1 MHAAYLRLVAP
12 YKTARRASQ
21 MSKTR
26 RACAVVVSA
35 ACVLSFFT
43 ISAFGQAVNGTL
55 LGTLNDGSG
64 AVVPGAQVTV
74 TEVGIGIPRT
84 TQTNA
89 SGNYVFPDLPPGNYD
104 VTSEAKGFK
113 KETKT
118 NVRVDVNTSVR
129 VDMTMQLGAVTETIE
144 VSGAVPLLKTDRA
157 DVSDNIET
165 VQVEQLPIGGA
176 NRNFQSLIALVPG
189 ADRPHRDHS
198 DFFNAQDTLSVEV
211 NGQSREFNQLAIEG
225 VNDDERT
232 GLLQIYVP
240 PAEAIQT
247 VDVTTSNYAA
257 EFGRAGGAVTN
268 VILKSGTNQF
278 HGSLYEYNR
287 VSALQART
295 YFQRNATTGVP
306 SPIARTTFNYY
317 GGTIGGPIIKDK
329 TFFFF
334 DLLRIDDIRGQFQN
348 FFLPTDAFRNGDVTA
363 ATAGKANIYDP
374 FTGNPDGT
382 GRVQIFSTNARGVS
396 TIQGRNG
403 PVDAFNPAC
412 TQATCNNI
420 IPLALMDPIS
430 LKILALVP
438 HTNSGNALSN
448 NYQQNTEFTKNST
461 SFDIKID
468 HNFSQKDRLAFRF
481 SRAVQNPFQ
490 QPIFGLAGGPANG
503 GFQGQGMQHEQS
515 GAINE
520 THIFSPTLVMETRG
534 GISHYRNTTIT
545 PDHGSTATT
554 DLGIPGANID
564 AFTSGLTQIEIQN
577 GIANPLVGYSA
588 SQPWDRGET
597 NINVVNT
604 WTKISGNHTF
614 KWGADIRRLRD
625 DLVQAQTF
633 GPRGH
638 FVFGTGTTSLN
649 GGSGSATVANNF
661 AAFLIDAPTQVGRD
675 VSLVSGSWRETE
687 AFFFGQD
694 TWHAT
699 NKLTIDAGLRW
710 ELYVPA
716 TASRPGR
723 YSNYDPSQNVLVI
736 AGIDGNPANLGRDT
750 YYKYFAPRL
759 GVAYRATEK
768 TVIRAG
774 FGMSYEPFTNNQY
787 AFNFPIRQNQG
798 TSQTIS
804 FALPT
809 FANGLAANFPNGFP
823 APTAPV
829 ISSSGTVAP
838 ASGDP
843 YNVVDKHFQEPYVE
857 SYNFSIQQ
865 SLPGNF
871 VLDLAYV
878 GNHGVKI
885 PVAFNLNAATAPSLC
900 SAAQI
905 AGGLAGCKATDTPGV
920 TIQGND
926 CSLGSSTRPLCNQ
939 FARTANTTFLFKPTV
954 SNYNSLQAR
963 LDHRFKNGFLLT
975 TAYTW
980 AKALAYRSDMGADD
994 GAPDNYLDFQRNYGV
1009 TSRNRTHTFVQSYV
1023 YELPFGK
1030 NRHFLNSGP
1039 ASWIVGGWGVSA
1051 ILTRMSGA
1059 PLHFTA
1065 DGKSLAAN
1073 GSTQYPVQ
1081 IAPFHVLGGIDSSPW
1096 FDTSAFCQPALKPTA
1111 GCPVV
1116 PNGVLGNLRRYEFSG
1131 PGLFN
1136 LDAAVFRN
1144 FPISERVGLEFRA
1157 EAFSVTNTPHFSNP
1171 SASITSSTFGRITG
1185 TNDQGSNVG
1194 DGNRVIEL
1202 SAKVTF

>member
-1 MHAAYLRLVAP
+1 M
-12 YKTARRASQ
+12 
-21 MSKTR
+21 
-26 RACAVVVSA
+26 SA

-64 AVVPGAQVTV
+64 AVVPGAQITI
-74 TEVGIGIPRT
+74 TEVGTGIPRT

-118 NVRVDVNTSVR
+118 SVRVDVNTTVR
-129 VDMTMQLGAVTETIE
+129 VDMTMQLGAVTETVE

-157 DVSDNIET
+157 DVSQIIDTE
-165 VQVEQLPIGGA
+165 QMEQLPIGGA
-176 NRNFQSLIALVPG
+176 NRNFQNLIALVPG
-189 ADRPHRDHS
+189 TDRPHRDHS

-240 PAEAIQT
+240 PSEAIQT
-247 VDVTTSNYAA
+247 VDVTTSNYSA

-268 VILKSGTNQF
+268 VILKSGTNNF

-295 YFQRNATTGVP
+295 YFQRSATGVP
-306 SPIARTTFNYY
+306 SPVARSTFNYY

-348 FFLPTDAFRNGDVTA
+348 FFLPTDPFRNGDVTA
-363 ATAGKANIYDP
+363 AITAGKSSNIYDP
-374 FTGNPDGT
+374 FSGNADGT
-382 GRVQIFSTNARGVS
+382 GRVQIFSTNASGAA
-396 TIQGRNG
+396 TIPGRNG

-412 TQATCNNI
+412 TQARCNNV
-420 IPLALMDPIS
+420 IPIALIDPIS

-438 HTNSGNALSN
+438 HAQSNALSN
-448 NYQQNTEFTKNST
+448 NYQQNTEFTKHNT
-461 SFDIKID
+461 SFDTKID
-468 HNFSQKDRLAFRF
+468 HNFSAKDRLAFRF

-503 GFQGQGMQHEQS
+503 GFQGQGEQHEQS

-534 GISHYRNTTIT
+534 GISHYRNTAIT
-545 PDHGSTATT
+545 ADHGSTATT
-554 DLGIPGANID
+554 ALGIPGANLD
-564 AFTSGLTQIEIQN
+564 PFTSGLTQIEVQN

-638 FVFGTGTTSLN
+638 FVFGTGTTTLN
-649 GGSGSATVANNF
+649 GDTSCGGKACTSTVANNI
-661 AAFLIDAPTQVGRD
+661 AAFLIGAPTQVGRD

-694 TWHAT
+694 TWHTT

-710 ELYVPA
+710 ELYLPA

-723 YSNYDPSQNVLVI
+723 YSNYDPSQNLLVI
-736 AGIDGNPANLGRDT
+736 AGIDGNPANLGRET

-798 TSQTIS
+798 TTQLPNG

-809 FANGLAANFPNGFP
+809 FNGLAATFANGFP

-829 ISSSGTVAP
+829 ISSSGTVVPDSP
-838 ASGDP
+838 ASP
-843 YNVVDKHFQEPYVE
+843 YNVIDKHFQEPYVE

-865 SLPGNF
+865 SLPGSF
-871 VLDLAYV
+871 VMELAYV

-885 PVAFNLNAATAPSLC
+885 PVAFNLNAATAP
-900 SAAQI
+900 AV
-905 AGGLAGCKATDTPGV
+905 DPV
-920 TIQGND
+920 TNK
-926 CSLGSSTRPLCNQ
+926 LTSTCTVEPLCVAFN
-939 FARTANTTFLFKPTV
+939 RTAATTFLFKPTV

-963 LDHRFKNGFLLT
+963 LDHKFKSGFLMT
-975 TAYTW
+975 TSYTW

-994 GAPDNYLDFQRNYGV
+994 GAPDNYIDFQRNYGV

-1030 NRHFLNSGP
+1030 NKHFLTSGP
-1039 ASWIVGGWGVSA
+1039 GSWILGGWGVTG

-1065 DGKSLAAN
+1065 SGNNLNAP

-1081 IAPFHVLGGIDSSPW
+1081 IAPFHVLGGIDSQNW
-1096 FDTSAFCQPALKPTA
+1096 FDLTAFCQPTAA
-1111 GCPVV
+1111 GCPVTQ
-1116 PNGVLGNLRRYEFSG
+1116 NGVLGNMRRYQFSG

-1144 FPISERVGLEFRA
+1144 FPISEHVGLEFRA

-1171 SASITSSTFGRITG
+1171 STSITSSTFGRITG

-1194 DGNRVIEL
+1194 DGNRVVEF

>member
-1 MHAAYLRLVAP
+1 MRQAKRG
-12 YKTARRASQ
+12 
-21 MSKTR
+21 
-26 RACAVVVSA
+26 CAVVVLLL
-35 ACVLSFFT
+35 CVAFFT
-43 ISAFGQAVNGTL
+43 TIPVFGQAVNGTL
-55 LGTLNDGSG
+55 LGTLTDSSG
-64 AVVPGAQVTV
+64 AVVAGAQITV
-74 TEVGIGIPRT
+74 TEVQTGIPHT
-84 TQTNA
+84 TTSNA
-89 SGNYVFPDLPPGNYD
+89 SGNYVFPDLPPGSYN
-104 VTSEAKGFK
+104 VTSEAHGFK
-113 KETKT
+113 KETRT
-118 NVRVDVNTSVR
+118 NVRLDVNNTVR
-129 VDMTMQLGAVTETIE
+129 IDMEMQLGAVSETVE
-144 VSGAVPLLKTDRA
+144 VSGEVPLLKTDRA
-157 DVSDNIET
+157 DVSQSIET
-165 VQVEQLPIGGA
+165 IQTEQLPIGGA
-176 NRNFQSLIALVPG
+176 NRNFQSLLTLVPG

-240 PAEAIQT
+240 PAEAIQN

-268 VILKSGTNQF
+268 VILKSGTNKF

-295 YFQRNATTGVP
+295 YFQRSSTGVP
-306 SPIARTTFNYY
+306 SPVARTTYNYY

-363 ATAGKANIYDP
+363 AITNGKANIYDP
-374 FTGNPDGT
+374 FTGSANGT
-382 GRVQIFSTNARGVS
+382 GRVQIFSTNAPGLA

-412 TQATCNNI
+412 KQAVCNNI
-420 IPLALMDPIS
+420 IPTALIDPIS

-438 HTNSGNALSN
+438 HAQSSALAN
-448 NYQQNTEFTKNST
+448 NYQQNTEFTKNNT
-461 SFDIKID
+461 SFDTKID
-468 HNFSQKDRLAFRF
+468 HNFSAKDRLAFRF

-503 GFQGQGMQHEQS
+503 GFQGQGEQHEQS

-520 THIFSPTLVMETRG
+520 THIFSPTLIMETRG
-534 GISHYRNTTIT
+534 GISHYRNVTTT
-545 PDHGSTATT
+545 PDHGTAATT
-554 DLGIPGANID
+554 ALGIPGANID
-564 AFTSGLTQIEIQN
+564 AFTSGLTQIEVQN
-577 GIANPLVGYSA
+577 NIANPLVGYSA

-638 FVFGTGTTSLN
+638 FVFGTGTTLLN
-649 GGSGSATVANNF
+649 GGTGSATVANNV
-661 AAFLIDAPTQVGRD
+661 AAFLIDAPTSVGRD

-694 TWHAT
+694 TWHVS
-699 NKLTIDAGLRW
+699 NKLTVDAGLRW
-710 ELYVPA
+710 ELYLPA
-716 TASRPGR
+716 TASHPGR
-723 YSNYDPSQNVLVI
+723 YSNYDPSQNLLVI
-736 AGIDGNPANLGRDT
+736 AGVDGNPANLGRET

-759 GVAYRATEK
+759 GAAYRVTEK
-768 TVIRAG
+768 TVVRAG
-774 FGMSYEPFTNNQY
+774 FGISYEPFTNNQY

-798 TSQTIS
+798 TNQINN

-823 APTAPV
+823 APSVVA
-829 ISSSGTVAP
+829 ISQNGTVTP
-838 ASGDP
+838 SNGDP
-843 YNVVDKHFQEPYVE
+843 YNVIDKHFQEPYVE

-865 SLPGNF
+865 SLPSNF
-871 VLDLAYV
+871 TLELAYV

-885 PVAFNLNAATAPSLC
+885 PVAFNLNAAMTPAVDASGNPTNTCTVEALCTAF
-900 SAAQI
+900 
-905 AGGLAGCKATDTPGV
+905 G
-920 TIQGND
+920 
-926 CSLGSSTRPLCNQ
+926 
-939 FARTANTTFLFKPTV
+939 RTAATTFLFKPTT

-963 LDHRFKNGFLLT
+963 LNRRFSNGFLLT
-975 TAYTW
+975 TSYTW
-980 AKALAYRSDMGADD
+980 SKALAYRSDMNADD
-994 GAPDNYLDFQRNYGV
+994 GAPDNYIDFRRNYTV
-1009 TSRNRTHTFVQSYV
+1009 TSRNRPHAFVQSYV

-1030 NRHFLNSGP
+1030 NKHFLNSGP
-1039 ASWIVGGWGVSA
+1039 ASWILGGWGVSGV
-1051 ILTRMSGA
+1051 LTAMSGA

-1065 DGKSLAAN
+1065 DGTSLN
-1073 GSTQYPVQ
+1073 SPGSTQYPEQ
-1081 IAPFHVLGGIDSSPW
+1081 IAAFHVLGGIDTQPW
-1096 FDTSAFCQPALKPTA
+1096 FDTSAFCQPKPTA
-1111 GCPVV
+1111 VGNCPAV
-1116 PNGVLGNLRRYEFSG
+1116 PNGVLGNMVRWQFAG
-1131 PGLFN
+1131 PKLFN
-1136 LDAAVFRN
+1136 LDAAVSRK
-1144 FPISERVGLEFRA
+1144 FPIGEQMGLEFRA

-1171 SASITSSTFGRITG
+1171 SASVTSSTFGRITG
-1185 TNDQGSNVG
+1185 TSDQGSNVG

-1202 SAKVTF
+1202 SAKFTF

>member
-1 MHAAYLRLVAP
+1 MRQAKRG
-12 YKTARRASQ
+12 
-21 MSKTR
+21 
-26 RACAVVVSA
+26 CAVVVLSL
-35 ACVLSFFT
+35 CVALFVT
-43 ISAFGQAVNGTL
+43 VPVFGQAVNGTL
-55 LGTLNDGSG
+55 LGTLTDSSG
-64 AVVPGAQVTV
+64 AVVAGAQITV
-74 TEVGIGIPRT
+74 TEVQTGIPHT
-84 TQTNA
+84 TTSNG
-89 SGNYVFPDLPPGNYD
+89 SGNYVFPDLPPGNYN
-104 VTSEAKGFK
+104 VTSEAHGFK
-113 KETKT
+113 KETRT
-118 NVRVDVNTSVR
+118 NVRLDVNSSIR
-129 VDMTMQLGAVTETIE
+129 VDMAMQLGAVSETVE
-144 VSGAVPLLKTDRA
+144 VTGAVPLLKTDRA
-157 DVSDNIET
+157 DVSTNIET
-165 VQVEQLPIGGA
+165 AQMQELPIGGA
-176 NRNFQSLIALVPG
+176 NRNFQNLLTLVPG
-189 ADRPHRDHS
+189 TVKPHRDHS
-198 DFFNAQDTLSVEV
+198 DFFNAQDTLSTEV

-240 PAEAIQT
+240 PSEAIQT
-247 VDVTTSNYAA
+247 VDVTTSNYSA

-268 VILKSGTNQF
+268 VILKSGTNNF

-287 VSALQART
+287 ISALQART
-295 YFQRNATTGVP
+295 YFQHTSTGAPAPLAKTV
-306 SPIARTTFNYY
+306 FNYY

-363 ATAGKANIYDP
+363 AITGGKANIYDP
-374 FTGNPDGT
+374 FTGAANGT
-382 GRVQIFSTNARGVS
+382 GRVQIYSSNAHAVDP
-396 TIQGRNG
+396 TLLDHNG
-403 PVDAFNPAC
+403 NPVDTFNPVC
-412 TQATCNNI
+412 QAAKCNNI
-420 IPLALMDPIS
+420 IPVALMDPIS

-438 HTNSGNALSN
+438 HTNQGNGLTN
-448 NYQQNTEFTKNST
+448 NYFQNTEFTKNST
-461 SFDIKID
+461 SFDTKLD
-468 HNFSQKDRLAFRF
+468 HNFSAKDRLAFRF

-503 GFQGQGMQHEQS
+503 GFQGQGEQHEQS

-520 THIFSPTLVMETRG
+520 THIFSPTLIMETRG
-534 GISHYRNTTIT
+534 GISHYRNVTTT
-545 PDHGSTATT
+545 PDHGTAATT
-554 DLGIPGANID
+554 ALGIPGANID

-577 GIANPLVGYSA
+577 NIANPLVGYSA

-597 NINVVNT
+597 NINLVNT

-625 DLVQAQTF
+625 DLVQSQTF

-638 FVFGTGTTSLN
+638 FVFGTGTTALS
-649 GGSGSATVANNF
+649 GGAGSTTVANNF
-661 AAFLIDAPTQVGRD
+661 AAFLIDAPTSVGRD

-710 ELYVPA
+710 ELYLPA

-723 YSNYDPSQNVLVI
+723 YSNYDPSQNLLVI
-736 AGIDGNPANLGRDT
+736 AGIDGNPDNLGRET

-759 GVAYRATEK
+759 GAAYRVTEK

-787 AFNFPIRQNQG
+787 AFNFPVRQNQG
-798 TSQTIS
+798 TSQTNS

-809 FANGLAANFPNGFP
+809 FSNGLLAIFPNGFP
-823 APTAPV
+823 PPTTPV
-829 ISSSGTVAP
+829 ISASGTVAP

-865 SLPGNF
+865 ALPADF
-871 VLDLAYV
+871 TLELAYV

-885 PVAFNLNAATAPSLC
+885 PVAYNLNAATAPSLC
-900 SAAQI
+900 TASQI
-905 AGGLAGCKATDTPGV
+905 AGLLAGCKATNVVGDL
-920 TIQGND
+920 QGND
-926 CSLGSSTRPLCNQ
+926 CTLGNSTRPLCNQ
-939 FARTANTTFLFKPTV
+939 FARTAATTFLFKPTV
-954 SNYNSLQAR
+954 SHYNALQTR
-963 LDHRFKNGFLLT
+963 LDHKFKNGFLLT

-980 AKALAYRSDMGADD
+980 AKELAYRSDMNADD

-1009 TSRNRTHTFVQSYV
+1009 TSRNHTHTFVQSYV

-1030 NRHFLNSGP
+1030 NKHFLNSGP
-1039 ASWIVGGWGVSA
+1039 ASWILGGWGVSA
-1051 ILTRMSGA
+1051 VLTRQSGA

-1065 DGKSLAAN
+1065 SGNNLAAN

-1081 IAPFHVLGGIDSSPW
+1081 IAPFHVLGGIDANPW
-1096 FDTSAFCQPALKPTA
+1096 FDTSAFCAPATTA
-1111 GCPVV
+1111 TASCPAV
-1116 PNGVLGNLRRYEFSG
+1116 PNGVLGNMRRYQFTG

-1136 LDAAVFRN
+1136 LDAALSRN
-1144 FPISERVGLEFRA
+1144 FAIKEKMGLEFRA
-1157 EAFSVTNTPHFSNP
+1157 EAFSITNTPHFSNP
-1171 SASITSSTFGRITG
+1171 STSITSSTFGRITG

-1202 SAKVTF
+1202 SAKFTF